1 MCCLGAAIILGGE
14 EVGVVGEGIGT
25 PLLLARPFLVDWE
38 EAVLVL
44 TGLEMEERVL
54 PILGLVV
61 VGGGVPPLGLEE
73 MVGLDWWSYHTLYR
87 LLNRIQ

>member
-1 MCCLGAAIILGGE
+1 M
-14 EVGVVGEGIGT
+14 VGEGTVT
-25 PLLLARPFLVDWE
+25 PHLLTRLFLVDWE
-38 EAVLVL
+38 EAELVL
-44 TGLEMEERVL
+44 TGHLELEELVL

-61 VGGGVPPLGLEE
+61 VGVGVRLTPIGLEE

>member
-1 MCCLGAAIILGGE
+1 
-14 EVGVVGEGIGT
+14 VVREGNKT
-25 PLLLARPFLVDWE
+25 PLLPTRLFLVDWE
-38 EAVLVL
+38 EAVLVI
-44 TGLEMEERVL
+44 TGLELEELVL

-61 VGGGVPPLGLEE
+61 VGVGVRAIGLEE

>member
-1 MCCLGAAIILGGE
+1 M
-14 EVGVVGEGIGT
+14 VGEGTVT
-25 PLLLARPFLVDWE
+25 PLLLTRLFRVDWE
-38 EAVLVL
+38 EAELVL
-44 TGLEMEERVL
+44 TGHLELEELVL

-61 VGGGVPPLGLEE
+61 VGVGVRLGTIGLEE